1 MEELRECPCGNEAH
15 LIFEEGTKV
24 ADPWSV
30 ACKNFDCPWVFQ
42 TFPTKEEAVKH
53 WNTRAADETIRVLVE
68 ALEWISED
76 GHAIASMT
84 IGSRDR
90 LCKALAQ
97 ARKHLGE

>member
-15 LIFEEGTKV
+15 LIFEDGTKV

-53 WNTRAADETIRVLVE
+53 WNTRATDPLLKEMAEAFEVIIRCLSHG
-68 ALEWISED
+68 LQD
-76 GHAIASMT
+76 
-84 IGSRDR
+84 
-90 LCKALAQ
+90 CKASITAKAILQ
-97 ARKHLGE
+97 KYHEQVGE